1 MNVKLNAKLNAKKP
15 IYAKPEEAIVNDLIQ
30 ALENGVTP
38 WRKEWT
44 VKGGFRNVLTG
55 NIYKGS
61 NPALLCIKSALNN
74 HWHLP
79 LFMGAGQAKSMGC
92 LPKKGSKSARIMQ
105 PLQRSFELKEKDEKG
120 ESQYGSYMA
129 YKCVPVFNVADI
141 RGLDDESE
149 KKLNELIDKAV
160 LTAKPRE
167 LDVRVKE
174 AHDRLFQWE
183 EQIKTLVKGGD
194 RAYYR
199 ESSDE
204 IVIPKRYNFKN
215 DESYIST
222 FAHEAVHSTK
232 HKTRLDRKDLTYAN
246 EELVAEIGAYLICNR
261 LHISNLDVQN
271 HAAYLQAWC
280 PMLKSDPKILF
291 KSLAN
296 ASKAADMVIGEQ

>member
-1 MNVKLNAKLNAKKP
+1 MKGKKAD
-15 IYAKPEEAIVNDLIQ
+15 YVKPEQVIVNELIE
-30 ALENGVTP
+30 ALESGNTKL

-44 VKGGFRNVLTG
+44 VKGGFRNVLSG
-55 NIYKGS
+55 HQYKGS
-61 NPALLCIKSALNN
+61 NPALLCLQSSIRG
-74 HWHLP
+74 WHLP
-79 LFMGAGQAKSMGC
+79 LFIGAGQAKSINC
-92 LPKKGSKSARIMQ
+92 LPKKGSKSARILQ
-105 PLQRSFELKEKDEKG
+105 PLLREYETKEVDVNG
-120 ESQYGSYMA
+120 EAKKAQYMS

-141 RGLDDESE
+141 RGLDDEAS
-149 KKLNELIDKAV
+149 KKLEKLIDDAV

-183 EQIKTLVKGGD
+183 KQVTTIKGGD

-215 DESYIST
+215 DESFLATY
-222 FAHEAVHSTK
+222 AHEAAHSTK
-232 HKTRLDRKDLTYAN
+232 HKSRLNRQDLSYPA
-246 EELVAEIGAYLICNR
+246 EELCAELSAYIICNR
-261 LHISNLDVQN
+261 LQISNLDTMN
-271 HAAYLQAWC
+271 HAAYLEAWC

>member
-1 MNVKLNAKLNAKKP
+1 MNGRMNGKKSQV
-15 IYAKPEEAIVNDLIQ
+15 KPEELIVNELIEAIESGQ
-30 ALENGVTP
+30 TKL

-44 VKGGFRNVLTG
+44 VKGGFRNLLTG
-55 NIYKGS
+55 HEYQGG
-61 NPALLCIKSALNN
+61 NPALLCLQSSIRN
-74 HWHLP
+74 WHLP
-79 LFMGAGQAKSMGC
+79 LFIGAGQARSINC
-92 LPKKGSKSARIMQ
+92 LPKKGSKSARILQ
-105 PLQRSFELKEKDEKG
+105 PLLREFETKELDENGEAKKG
-120 ESQYGSYMA
+120 QYMS
-129 YKCVPVFNVADI
+129 YKCVPVFNVSDI
-141 RGLDDESE
+141 RGLDDEASLKLE
-149 KKLNELIDKAV
+149 KMIDEAV

-183 EQIKTLVKGGD
+183 KQINTLVKGGD

-215 DESYIST
+215 DESYLAT

-232 HKTRLDRKDLTYAN
+232 HKSRLNRKDLTYAN
-246 EELVAEIGAYLICNR
+246 EELVAELGAYLICNR
-261 LHISNLDVQN
+261 LQISNLDTMN
-271 HAAYLQAWC
+271 HAAYLESWC

>member
-1 MNVKLNAKLNAKKP
+1 MNGKKSQV
-15 IYAKPEEAIVNDLIQ
+15 KPEELIVNELIEAIESGQ
-30 ALENGVTP
+30 TKL

-44 VKGGFRNVLTG
+44 VKGGFRNLLTG
-55 NIYKGS
+55 HEYQGG
-61 NPALLCIKSALNN
+61 NPALLCLQSSIRG
-74 HWHLP
+74 WHLP
-79 LFMGAGQAKSMGC
+79 LFMGAGQARSMNC
-92 LPKKGSKSARIMQ
+92 LPKKGSRSARILQ
-105 PLQRSFELKEKDEKG
+105 PLLREFETKELDENGEAKKG
-120 ESQYGSYMA
+120 QYMS

-141 RGLDDESE
+141 RGLDDEASLKLE
-149 KKLNELIDKAV
+149 KMIDDAV
-160 LTAKPRE
+160 LTSKPRE

-183 EQIKTLVKGGD
+183 KQINTLVKGGD

-199 ESSDE
+199 ESSDD

-215 DESYIST
+215 DESYLAT

-232 HKTRLDRKDLTYAN
+232 HKSRLNRKDLTYAN
-246 EELVAEIGAYLICNR
+246 EELIAELGAYLICNR
-261 LHISNLDVQN
+261 LQISNLDTMN
-271 HAAYLQAWC
+271 HAAYLESWC

>member
-1 MNVKLNAKLNAKKP
+1 MTIMNGRMNGKKSQV
-15 IYAKPEEAIVNDLIQ
+15 KPEELIVNELIE
-30 ALENGVTP
+30 AIESGNTKL

-44 VKGGFRNVLTG
+44 VKGGFRNLLTG
-55 NIYKGS
+55 HEYQGG
-61 NPALLCIKSALNN
+61 NPALLCLQSSIRG
-74 HWHLP
+74 WHLP
-79 LFMGAGQAKSMGC
+79 LFIGAGQARSINC
-92 LPKKGSKSARIMQ
+92 LPKKGSRSARILQ
-105 PLQRSFELKEKDEKG
+105 PLLREFETKELDENG
-120 ESQYGSYMA
+120 EAKKAQYMS

-141 RGLDDESE
+141 RGLDDEAS
-149 KKLNELIDKAV
+149 KKLEKLIDDAV

-183 EQIKTLVKGGD
+183 KQVTTIKGGD

-215 DESYIST
+215 DESYLAT
-222 FAHEAVHSTK
+222 YAHECIHSTK
-232 HKTRLDRKDLTYAN
+232 HKSRLQRNDLSYPN
-246 EELVAEIGAYLICNR
+246 EELVAELGAYIVCNR
-261 LHISNLDVQN
+261 LQISNLDTMN
-271 HAAYLQAWC
+271 HAAYLEAWC

-296 ASKAADMVIGEQ
+296 AVKAADLVIGEQ

>member
-1 MNVKLNAKLNAKKP
+1 MTVMNGRMNGKKSQV
-15 IYAKPEEAIVNDLIQ
+15 KPEELIVNELIEAIESGQ
-30 ALENGVTP
+30 TKL

-55 NIYKGS
+55 HEYQGG
-61 NPALLCIKSALNN
+61 NPALLCLQSSIRN
-74 HWHLP
+74 WHLP
-79 LFMGAGQAKSMGC
+79 LFIGAGQARSINC
-92 LPKKGSKSARIMQ
+92 LPKKGSKSARILQ
-105 PLQRSFELKEKDEKG
+105 PLLREFETKEVDENGEAKKG
-120 ESQYGSYMA
+120 QYMS
-129 YKCVPVFNVADI
+129 YKCVPVFNVSDI
-141 RGLDDESE
+141 RGLDDQAS
-149 KKLNELIDKAV
+149 KKLEQLIDDAV

-183 EQIKTLVKGGD
+183 KQVTTIKGGD

-215 DESYIST
+215 DESYLAT
-222 FAHEAVHSTK
+222 YAHECIHSTK
-232 HKTRLDRKDLTYAN
+232 HKSRLQRNDLSYPN
-246 EELVAEIGAYLICNR
+246 EELVAELGAYIVCNR
-261 LHISNLDVQN
+261 LQISNLDTMN
-271 HAAYLQAWC
+271 HAAYLEAWC

-296 ASKAADMVIGEQ
+296 AVKAADLVIGEQ